1 MKVGGTHIKF
11 GCGLT
16 QEKKNICPFLNIISM
31 RTENF
36 RFTKKKR
43 IIGSDQINWSSFFI
57 DNQTCFD
64 PVISNKMIAERGRYD
79 MTDKERRAFMRKFID
94 SGELRIRSDRT
105 NTLEKMIA
113 DQMEWKFIFLEKL
126 FIYNT
131 LPRQFP
137 IQLSLFWKIFF
148 L

>member
-1 MKVGGTHIKF
+1 
-11 GCGLT
+11 
-16 QEKKNICPFLNIISM
+16 
-31 RTENF
+31 
-36 RFTKKKR
+36 
-43 IIGSDQINWSSFFI
+43 
-57 DNQTCFD
+57 
-64 PVISNKMIAERGRYD
+64 MIAERGRYD

-148 L
+148 SRMPPPPARPKMARKPSVIKVFRLGYNFRIFEKWLFFRLERETYKSFYIFWDFFCIP